1 MKYDAL
7 AQGKDMELHNT
18 VWSTIFGYPE
28 VWTAGA
34 AIFGAIIGAAVGG
47 LISYV
52 LQNKAL
58 REKKRQHTEDFRQSQ
73 LVLANSLIVK
83 VIKIHSNLRKL
94 CEHLDDSFADAKHL
108 EDQAEPWQFVRPL
121 ASLPDP
127 VLFSSKELSMLMSI
141 GNDDVFNS
149 IFPLDTVHNS
159 LVNAVQVS
167 QNERSL
173 LVEQLDIEEVEG
185 EIIRSPLGT
194 EQSLALRPKMIYV
207 NSVIEGVYPK
217 IKRSSEESRDAL
229 FSLHAVLQDSLGLTY
244 KLESYYSYYNSM
256 RTPSST

>member
-1 MKYDAL
+1 
-7 AQGKDMELHNT
+7 MELPNT
-18 VWSTIFGYPE
+18 IWSDIFGYPE
-28 VWTAGA
+28 IWAAGA

-94 CEHLDDSFADAKHL
+94 REHLDDSFADAKHL
-108 EDQAEPWQFVRPL
+108 EDGAEPWQFVRPL

-127 VLFSSKELSMLMSI
+127 VFFSSKELSMLMSI

-149 IFPLDTVHNS
+149 VFPLDTVHNS

-173 LVEQLDIEEVEG
+173 LLEQLDIEEVEG
-185 EIIRSPLGT
+185 EIIRSPLGK
-194 EQSLALRPKMIYV
+194 LALRPKMIYV
-207 NSVIEGVYPK
+207 NSVIEKVYPK

-244 KLESYYSYYNSM
+244 KLETGQIYPSP
-256 RTPSST
+256 RTR